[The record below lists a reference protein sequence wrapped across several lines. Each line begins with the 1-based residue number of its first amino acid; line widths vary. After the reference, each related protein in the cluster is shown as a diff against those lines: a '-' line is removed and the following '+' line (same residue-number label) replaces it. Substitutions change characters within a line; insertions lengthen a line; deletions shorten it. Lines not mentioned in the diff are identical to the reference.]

1 MEQNV
6 KTTRPLRAGVV
17 FILCFLSTFLFPLLA
32 FAVHGFLPRRVV
44 NFLFFFPAA
53 VLPYVS
59 FVTGSAWKSPLLF
72 TPTTGWTLNM
82 LQWILVAAA
91 FAWFGRRLKVRYII
105 PLAFV
110 TIILV
115 AIVVPLS
122 FALLGHDLQVEGP

>member
-6 KTTRPLRAGVV
+6 KATRSLRAGVV

-32 FAVHGFLPRRVV
+32 FVGPKFLSRQLG

-53 VLPYVS
+53 ALPYVS
-59 FVTGSAWKSPLLF
+59 FVTGKAWKSPLLF
-72 TPTTGWTLNM
+72 TPTMGWTLNM
-82 LQWILVAAA
+82 LQWILVTAA
-91 FAWFGRRLKVRYII
+91 FAWFGRRLKVRYIV